1 MSYVGRSFSSIAR
14 VPVTWPGCASS
25 GLGPTLGVQ
34 AVGPGWGPKV
44 FLAGTCG
51 GSFVASHASM
61 EALIVSQPGDLKEA
75 PDTPVG
81 TKIRSGEN
89 HCFYIYL
96 DADIGFPS

>member
-1 MSYVGRSFSSIAR
+1 M
-14 VPVTWPGCASS
+14 
-25 GLGPTLGVQ
+25 
-34 AVGPGWGPKV
+34 
-44 FLAGTCG
+44 
-51 GSFVASHASM
+51 ASHASM

-81 TKIRSGEN
+81 TKIRSGED